1 MIPGEVACI
10 MSGLNLVTSENILGL
25 NANERGTFWYKGHGK
40 LKKKEEFQLLMKWGK
55 EDFFQI

>member
-40 LKKKEEFQLLMKWGK
+40 LKKRRNSSY
-55 EDFFQI
+55 

>member
-40 LKKKEEFQLLMKWGK
+40 LKKGGIPVTDEMGERR
-55 EDFFQI
+55 FFQI